1 MLAGETAAVEGN
13 VAASGV
19 GTAVELSSAV
29 AVDAECVQEHPG
41 IYNIK
46 IKRLMMAASYSFL
59 SNVGYRDIKH

>member
-19 GTAVELSSAV
+19 GTAVELSFAAA
-29 AVDAECVQEHPG
+29 AVDVECVQEHPG

-46 IKRLMMAASYSFL
+46 IKRL
-59 SNVGYRDIKH
+59 

>member
-19 GTAVELSSAV
+19 GTAVELSSA
-29 AVDAECVQEHPG
+29 AVVGAECVQEHPG

-46 IKRLMMAASYSFL
+46 IKRL
-59 SNVGYRDIKH
+59 